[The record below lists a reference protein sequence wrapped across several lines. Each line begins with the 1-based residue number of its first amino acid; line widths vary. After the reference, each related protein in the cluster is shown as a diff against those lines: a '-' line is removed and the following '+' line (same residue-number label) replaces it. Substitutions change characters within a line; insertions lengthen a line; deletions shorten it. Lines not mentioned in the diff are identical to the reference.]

1 MRISLLGSCFA
12 LSAAAFSEKLWH
24 TPIQANQIPP
34 PNTKN
39 DKAANRSRSAK
50 KRRNI
55 AKRGRK

>member
-1 MRISLLGSCFA
+1 MRISLLGSCLA

-24 TPIQANQIPP
+24 TAVQANQIPP

-39 DKAANRSRSAK
+39 DKAAKRNRLAR
-50 KRRNI
+50 KRRNA